1 MCGIAGYFSQAV
13 QPGPVIHDKVQGMID
28 RMKYRGPDGQGC
40 FVSPQGR
47 VGLGHRRLA
56 ILDLKPTGQQ
66 PMHDASGR
74 YTLIFNGEIYNFR
87 ALRETLVRRGVVFRS
102 TGDGE
107 VLLYLLIHEGIHALQ
122 QLRGM
127 FALAFWDEQE
137 QSLLLARD
145 RFGIKPLVYCEQQ
158 DCVCFGSELGA
169 LTPALENSQLHI
181 DPAGF
186 YFYLLWGSIAA
197 PRTWLQGYSSL
208 QPGCWRCYQQGK
220 AVTSGTFADSRAW
233 YADPPSPDVLDA
245 ISFRQ
250 EVGAAVEESVKLHLE
265 SDVPV
270 GVFLSGGIDSSSL
283 VSAVRQVT
291 GSKVQTYTITFA
303 ESTFSEEAIAQEVA
317 KQFETEHH
325 VCQVTASQFLNDWPT
340 IFAHYDQPTLD
351 AFNSYYVSK
360 VVADS
365 GLKVVLSGTGGDE
378 YFGGYPSFRWLPAMQ
393 SRKQILRW
401 VGPLL
406 ELFQKPHRRAKW
418 KHLCR
423 HVADTAECYR
433 SIRGLFMPHELQAIV
448 GPAVLDRLSS
458 IQEQLHVLEA
468 MHLKGVASETVYA
481 SVSRLE
487 SRQYLTTQLLRDI
500 DVMSMAHALEVRV
513 PLVDHVLCQ
522 TLWPRLGHSPEHLQ
536 NKRLLYETLKQ
547 PLPASVYDRPKQGFT
562 FPMEA
567 WVKTELR
574 SMIMEGMMHLASQ
587 GWIEKRVPEILDGGI
602 QSGTI
607 HWSRAWALAV
617 CGQLAMMRAV
627 A

>member
-1 MCGIAGYFSQAV
+1 MCGIAGYFSQTA
-13 QPGPVIHDKVQGMID
+13 QPVPVINDRVQSMID

-56 ILDLKPTGQQ
+56 ILDLKPTGHQ
-66 PMHDASGR
+66 PMHDATGR

-87 ALRETLVRRGVVFRS
+87 ALRESLIARGVVFRS

-107 VLLYLLIHEGIHALQ
+107 VLLYLLIHEGIQALH

-145 RFGIKPLVYCEQQ
+145 RFGIKPLVYHEHN
-158 DCVCFGSELGA
+158 DSVVFGSELAA
-169 LTPALENSQLHI
+169 LASADAKPKI

-186 YFYLLWGSIAA
+186 YYYLLWGSIAA
-197 PRTWLQGYSSL
+197 PHTWLQGYTSL
-208 QPGCWRCYQQGK
+208 QPGCWRAYHK
-220 AVTSGTFADSRAW
+220 DKSTTSGSFADAKAW
-233 YADPPSPDVLDA
+233 YADTPSTTPVD
-245 ISFRQ
+245 ITQFRQ
-250 EVGAAVEESVKLHLE
+250 QVGAAVEESVKLHLE

-303 ESTFSEEAIAQEVA
+303 ESTFSEETIAQEVA

-325 VCQVTASQFLNDWPT
+325 VCKVTSSQFLNDWPT

-360 VVADS
+360 VVAES

-418 KHLCR
+418 KHLCK
-423 HVADTAECYR
+423 HVADATECYR
-433 SIRGLFMPHELQAIV
+433 SIRGLFMPHEIQAIL
-448 GPAVLDRLSS
+448 GPAVLDRQAR
-458 IQEQLHVLEA
+458 IQEQVHELESMQFRA
-468 MHLKGVASETVYA
+468 IASETVHA

-487 SRQYLTTQLLRDI
+487 SRQYLCTQLLRDI

-522 TLWPRLGHSPEHLQ
+522 TLWPKLGHTPELMQ

-547 PLPASVYDRPKQGFT
+547 PLPTSVYDRPKQGFT

-567 WVKTELR
+567 WVKQELR
-574 SMIMEGMMHLASQ
+574 SMVMEGMQHLATH
-587 GWIEKRVPEILDGGI
+587 GWIEKRVPEILDTGI
-602 QSGTI
+602 QAGTV
-607 HWSRAWALAV
+607 HWSRPWALAV
-617 CGQLAMMRAV
+617 CGQLAMMRV
-627 A
+627 AS